1 MFYQSNTVYILLH
14 AVVISGLNI
23 RLSSTEHYIGSTI
36 HTLHDRQN
44 TRQRKL
50 RQLKRAQPVSC
61 ELALHWFCS
70 QNNHHQFV
78 ALPLLPTNTTLQTR
92 TLESYIIQ
100 KWCPPLN
107 YPFILPVYLTT
118 TSHKT
123 TFNTTLTTSTTHHL
137 FGNRT
142 PALRSALCATH
153 KHHRTHKHQHL
164 STNILSDS
172 TTTLPSRTH
181 FTTLNATT
189 VCHRSFQTAFC
200 SNSTTTTTT
209 TYGTHRPT
217 ANTSTICQLC
227 VYTTSILSRF
237 QHTTSQHSH
246 AMSSATTTLQRS
258 HTQSS
263 ALTTTIWIIRHL
275 PVYTTV
281 NKHNTSTTT
290 TSHAIFTAISNH
302 YSFNSTT
309 EPQQAQRYTISQH
322 TQEAQIH
329 HQATQT
335 TQIYK
340 PTLLLRQTC

>member
-1 MFYQSNTVYILLH
+1 M
-14 AVVISGLNI
+14 
-23 RLSSTEHYIGSTI
+23 
-36 HTLHDRQN
+36 
-44 TRQRKL
+44 
-50 RQLKRAQPVSC
+50 SC

-70 QNNHHQFV
+70 QNNYHQFV

-100 KWCPPLN
+100 KWCPRLN
-107 YPFILPVYLTT
+107 YPFILQRQVTKQ
-118 TSHKT
+118 H
-123 TFNTTLTTSTTHHL
+123 STPHL
-137 FGNRT
+137 RQ
-142 PALRSALCATH
+142 ALRTTYLGIGHRLYAQLRRRLMCNTQASQNTQASAPFY
-153 KHHRTHKHQHL
+153 QHSL
-164 STNILSDS
+164 KLHNNIIQPDTLYHTQCNHSVPPQFSDS
-172 TTTLPSRTH
+172 L
-181 FTTLNATT
+181 
-189 VCHRSFQTAFC
+189 C

-281 NKHNTSTTT
+281 NKHDTSTTT

-309 EPQQAQRYTISQH
+309 ESQQAQPYTISHH

-329 HQATQT
+329 HRATQP
-335 TQIYK
+335 TQIYETTSLTSQIT
-340 PTLLLRQTC
+340 PQIHHTTFQTPQITTPITTSTPASFTSQATSLKH